1 MKEIKKL
8 LKEYE
13 EVQENLFYASMLD
26 YMTARQKELYDLLE
40 VREIYL
46 RIILRKKF
54 VERGLI

>member
-1 MKEIKKL
+1 MKEIKML